1 MALKTSFRTTLSHL
15 NLYKGPAFHTAKIY
29 CNCMHF
35 SLGCSGASNIALLV
49 IVGLFLVVS
58 HLLTRS
64 FRANEMKD
72 SSRFFGV
79 SAVICYVR
87 QNFDLKV
94 CNTSGFNV
102 AKWYNTYYF
111 QHHIKKDLNT
121 FGSSKEVRFGG
132 RGFLFSFEK
141 WMGVTYIDP
150 VHFSKENKEG
160 LFIKNI
166 YLPSNKVSF
175 GKIELFISFLI
186 YFC

>member
-35 SLGCSGASNIALLV
+35 SLGCSGVSNIALLV

-72 SSRFFGV
+72 SSMFFGV

-111 QHHIKKDLNT
+111 QHHIKKGFKHIWALQRST
-121 FGSSKEVRFGG
+121 FWGERFFILFWEVDG
-132 RGFLFSFEK
+132 RNLHWSCPFLKRE
-141 WMGVTYIDP
+141 
-150 VHFSKENKEG
+150 
-160 LFIKNI
+160 
-166 YLPSNKVSF
+166 
-175 GKIELFISFLI
+175 
-186 YFC
+186 

>member
-1 MALKTSFRTTLSHL
+1 MALETSFRTTLSHL
-15 NLYKGPAFHTAKIY
+15 NLYKGPAFHTAKIN

-35 SLGCSGASNIALLV
+35 ILGCSGASNIALLV

-79 SAVICYVR
+79 SAIICYVR

-111 QHHIKKDLNT
+111 
-121 FGSSKEVRFGG
+121 KEVRFGG

-150 VHFSKENKEG
+150 VHFSKENKGG

-166 YLPSNKVSF
+166 YIFPLTK
-175 GKIELFISFLI
+175 
-186 YFC
+186 

>member
-1 MALKTSFRTTLSHL
+1 MALKTSFRTTLSHF
-15 NLYKGPAFHTAKIY
+15 LYKGPAFHTAKIY

-49 IVGLFLVVS
+49 IVELFLVVS

-72 SSRFFGV
+72 SSRLFGV

-111 QHHIKKDLNT
+111 QHHIKKGFKHIWALQRST
-121 FGSSKEVRFGG
+121 FWGERFFILFWEVD
-132 RGFLFSFEK
+132 
-141 WMGVTYIDP
+141 IDP
-150 VHFSKENKEG
+150 VHFSKENKGG

-166 YLPSNKVSF
+166 YIFPLTK
-175 GKIELFISFLI
+175 
-186 YFC
+186 

>member
-15 NLYKGPAFHTAKIY
+15 NLYKGPAFHTAKIN

-35 SLGCSGASNIALLV
+35 ILGCSGASNIALLV
-49 IVGLFLVVS
+49 IVELFLVVS

-72 SSRFFGV
+72 SSRSFGV

-94 CNTSGFNV
+94 CNTV

-111 QHHIKKDLNT
+111 
-121 FGSSKEVRFGG
+121 KEVRFGG

-141 WMGVTYIDP
+141 WTLILSISQKRIRGVCLSKTYI
-150 VHFSKENKEG
+150 SS
-160 LFIKNI
+160 L
-166 YLPSNKVSF
+166 
-175 GKIELFISFLI
+175 
-186 YFC
+186 

>member
-1 MALKTSFRTTLSHL
+1 MALKTSFRTTLSHF
-15 NLYKGPAFHTAKIY
+15 LYKGPAFHTAKIN

-35 SLGCSGASNIALLV
+35 ILGCSGASNIALLV
-49 IVGLFLVVS
+49 IVELFLVVS

-72 SSRFFGV
+72 SSRSFGV

-111 QHHIKKDLNT
+111 
-121 FGSSKEVRFGG
+121 KEVRFGG

-141 WMGVTYIDP
+141 WTLILSISQKRIRGVCLSKTYI
-150 VHFSKENKEG
+150 SS
-160 LFIKNI
+160 L
-166 YLPSNKVSF
+166 
-175 GKIELFISFLI
+175 
-186 YFC
+186 